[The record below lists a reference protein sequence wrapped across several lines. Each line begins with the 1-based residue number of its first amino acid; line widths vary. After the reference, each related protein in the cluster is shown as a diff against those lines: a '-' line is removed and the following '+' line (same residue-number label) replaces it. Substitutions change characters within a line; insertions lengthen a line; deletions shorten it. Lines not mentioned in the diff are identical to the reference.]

1 MSNWLNK
8 SWSGFKSRATTKG
21 IIYIL
26 FVYIIAQFL
35 WWEILLVRQ
44 NNALIVEKQK
54 LMELTVSDSDQL
66 KIEIDKLQKSKRTK
80 MYMVVGEG
88 TIFLLLL
95 LYGINLIRKANKKE
109 HEYLDQKNNFL
120 LSITHEL
127 KTPLATTKLQL
138 QTLKKHQLS
147 PEKQQELIDIA
158 LNQNE
163 RLNSLIDNVLL
174 ATRMQEDEYQMHKEK
189 VDLSDMVSKIA
200 TVNYRAAVES
210 GNLKLNIQT
219 NVYGEVDKLA
229 FPSILTNL
237 VDNAFKYSGDNEDV
251 GINLIAK
258 NNSVVIEVCDRG
270 IGIKDSEKEKIFDQ
284 FYRSGSEETRK
295 TKGTGLGLFIVKY
308 LVEKHG
314 GSISVKNNSPSGS
327 VFQLNLPGASHS

>member
-1 MSNWLNK
+1 MNS
-8 SWSGFKSRATTKG
+8 KG

-35 WWEILLVRQ
+35 WWEILMVRQ
-44 NNALIVEKQK
+44 NNALLEEKQK
-54 LMELTVSDSDQL
+54 VLELTIADTNQL
-66 KIEIDKLQKSKRTK
+66 KAEIDKLQKSKIQKT
-80 MYMVVGEG
+80 YMVVGEG

-109 HEYLDQKNNFL
+109 HELLDQKNNFL

-138 QTLKKHQLS
+138 QTLKKHQLAV
-147 PEKQQELIDIA
+147 EKQQELIDIA
-158 LNQNE
+158 INENE

-174 ATRMQEDEYQMHKEK
+174 AARMQENEYHMSKER
-189 VDLSDMVSKIA
+189 VDLSDLVTKIA
-200 TVNYRAAVES
+200 TASYRGSLES
-210 GNLKLNIQT
+210 GNLKLSIEPS
-219 NVYGEVDKLA
+219 VFCEIDRLA

-237 VDNAFKYSGDNEDV
+237 VDNAFKYSGEIMDIRIDLKKKDI
-251 GINLIAK
+251 GIVLQV
-258 NNSVVIEVCDRG
+258 SDRG
-270 IGIKDSEKEKIFDQ
+270 MGIKDAEKKRIFDQ

-295 TKGTGLGLFIVKY
+295 AKGTGLGLFIVKY

-314 GSISVKNNSPSGS
+314 GSILVRDNNPNGS
-327 VFQLNLPGASHS
+327 VFEINFASV

>member
-8 SWSGFKSRATTKG
+8 IRSNSKR

-35 WWEILLVRQ
+35 WWEILMVKQ
-44 NNALIVEKQK
+44 NNALLEEKQK
-54 LMELTVSDSDQL
+54 VLELTIADTDQL
-66 KIEIDKLQKSKRTK
+66 KSEIDKLEKSKIQKT
-80 MYMVVGEG
+80 YMVVGEG

-95 LYGINLIRKANKKE
+95 LYGINLIRKANIKE
-109 HEYLDQKNNFL
+109 HELLDQKNNFL

-138 QTLKKHQLS
+138 QTLKKHQL
-147 PEKQQELIDIA
+147 PVEKQQELIDIA
-158 LNQNE
+158 INENE

-174 ATRMQEDEYQMHKEK
+174 AARMQENEYHMSKER
-189 VDLSDMVSKIA
+189 VDLSDLITKIA
-200 TVNYRAAVES
+200 TASYRAS
-210 GNLKLNIQT
+210 LDSKTLKLNLETAVFCEI
-219 NVYGEVDKLA
+219 DKLA

-237 VDNAFKYSGDNEDV
+237 LDNAFKYSGEIMDV
-251 GINLIAK
+251 EIHLKKSESGIVLK
-258 NNSVVIEVCDRG
+258 VSDRG
-270 IGIKDSEKEKIFDQ
+270 MGIKDSEKKRIFDQ

-295 TKGTGLGLFIVKY
+295 AKGTGLGLFIVKY

-314 GSISVKNNSPSGS
+314 GVISVKDNSPTGS
-327 VFQLNLPGASHS
+327 VFEINL

>member
-1 MSNWLNK
+1 M
-8 SWSGFKSRATTKG
+8 
-21 IIYIL
+21 
-26 FVYIIAQFL
+26 
-35 WWEILLVRQ
+35 VRQ
-44 NNALIVEKQK
+44 NNALIAERQK
-54 LMELTVSDSDQL
+54 LMELSVSDPILL
-66 KIEIDKLQKSKRTK
+66 KTEIDKLQKSKKTK

-95 LYGINLIRKANKKE
+95 LYGINLIRKANRKE

-147 PEKQQELIDIA
+147 AEKQQELIEIA

-174 ATRMQEDEYQMHKEK
+174 ATRMQENDYQMNKEN
-189 VDLSDMVSKIA
+189 VDLSDMVTKIA
-200 TVNYRAAVES
+200 SVNYRAAIES
-210 GNLKLNIQT
+210 GNLKLNIQPS
-219 NVYGEVDKLA
+219 VQCFVDRLA

-237 VDNAFKYSGDNEDV
+237 IDNAFKYSGDLDDV
-251 GINLIAK
+251 SINLK
-258 NNSVVIEVCDRG
+258 KKDNSVMIEVADRG
-270 IGIKDSEKEKIFDQ
+270 IGIKDGEKLKIFDQ

-314 GSISVKNNSPSGS
+314 GSIVVRDNLPSGS
-327 VFQLNLPGASHS
+327 VFEIQLSYGS

>member
-1 MSNWLNK
+1 MSKLQNK
-8 SWSGFKSRATTKG
+8 VRSNSKA
-21 IIYIL
+21 IIYVVFI
-26 FVYIIAQFL
+26 YIIAQFL

-44 NNALIVEKQK
+44 NNSLIEEKQK
-54 LMELTVSDSDQL
+54 LIELSISDSRQL
-66 KIEIDKLQKSKRTK
+66 KSEMEKLQKSKVQKT
-80 MYMVVGEG
+80 YMVVGEG

-95 LYGINLIRKANKKE
+95 LYGLNLIRKANRRE
-109 HEYLDQKNNFL
+109 LELLDQKNNFL

-147 PEKQQELIDIA
+147 PEKQQELIEIA
-158 LNQNE
+158 MNENE

-174 ATRMQEDEYQMHKEK
+174 ATRMQENEYQMLKQR
-189 VDLSDMVSKIA
+189 VDLSEVITKIA
-200 TVNYRAAVES
+200 TTNYRHSIEA
-210 GNLKLNIQT
+210 GNLKLDIQPSLFC
-219 NVYGEVDKLA
+219 EIDMLA

-237 VDNAFKYSGDNEDV
+237 VDNAFKYSADISDV
-251 GINLIAK
+251 VIKLSK
-258 NNSVVIEVCDRG
+258 KENSIVIEVKDRG
-270 IGIKDSEKEKIFDQ
+270 MGIKDAEKRRIFDQ

-314 GSISVKNNSPSGS
+314 GSILVRDNTSSGS
-327 VFQLNLPGASHS
+327 VFEITFADATN

>member
-8 SWSGFKSRATTKG
+8 GWSGFKSRPTKG
-21 IIYIL
+21 IIYVL

-44 NNALIVEKQK
+44 NNALIGERQK
-54 LMELTVSDSDQL
+54 LMELTISDTTQL
-66 KIEIDKLQKSKRTK
+66 KSEVDKLQKSKQTK

-95 LYGINLIRKANKKE
+95 LYGLNLIRKANKKE
-109 HEYLDQKNNFL
+109 HEFLDQKNNFL

-138 QTLKKHQLS
+138 QTLKKHQLGI
-147 PEKQQELIDIA
+147 EKQQELIDIA
-158 LNQNE
+158 ITENE

-174 ATRMQEDEYQMHKEK
+174 ATRMQENEYHMSKEK
-189 VDLSDMVSKIA
+189 VDLSDLVNKIA
-200 TVNYRAAVES
+200 SVNYRAAIDS
-210 GNLKLNIQT
+210 GNLKLNIQPS
-219 NVYGEVDKLA
+219 VYCFIDKLA

-237 VDNAFKYSGDNEDV
+237 IDNAFKYSGDMEDV
-251 GINLIAK
+251 GINLVGK
-258 NNSVVIEVCDRG
+258 DNSVLIEVSDRG
-270 IGIKDSEKEKIFDQ
+270 IGIKESEKAKIFDQ

-327 VFQLNLPGASHS
+327 VFQLNLPGASNS

>member
-1 MSNWLNK
+1 M
-8 SWSGFKSRATTKG
+8 
-21 IIYIL
+21 
-26 FVYIIAQFL
+26 
-35 WWEILLVRQ
+35 RQ
-44 NNALIVEKQK
+44 NNALIGEKQK
-54 LMELTVSDSDQL
+54 LMELTISDTSQL
-66 KIEIDKLQKSKRTK
+66 KTEIDKLQKSKKTK

-147 PEKQQELIDIA
+147 AEKQQELIDIA

-174 ATRMQEDEYQMHKEK
+174 ATRMQENEYQMHKEK
-189 VDLSDMVSKIA
+189 VDLSDMVTKIA
-200 TVNYRAAVES
+200 SVNYREAIDS
-210 GNLKLNIQT
+210 GNLKLNIQPSV
-219 NVYGEVDKLA
+219 NCLIDKLA
-229 FPSILTNL
+229 FPSILMNL
-237 VDNAFKYSGDNEDV
+237 VDNAFKYSGELTDV
-251 GINLIAK
+251 GINLKVKDDLI
-258 NNSVVIEVCDRG
+258 VIEVSDRG
-270 IGIKDSEKEKIFDQ
+270 IGIKASEKEKIFDQ

-314 GSISVKNNSPSGS
+314 GSISVKDNSPSGS
-327 VFQLNLPGASHS
+327 VFQIQLTHAI

>member
-1 MSNWLNK
+1 MS
-8 SWSGFKSRATTKG
+8 SWVHKIRSNSKG

-44 NNALIVEKQK
+44 NNALIAEKQK
-54 LMELTVSDSDQL
+54 LMELTVSDPDLL
-66 KIEIDKLQKSKRTK
+66 KTEIDKLQKSKKTK

-95 LYGINLIRKANKKE
+95 LYGINLIRKANRKE

-147 PEKQQELIDIA
+147 AEKQQELIDIA

-174 ATRMQEDEYQMHKEK
+174 ATRMQENEYQMSKERT
-189 VDLSDMVSKIA
+189 DLSDVVTKIA
-200 TVNYRAAVES
+200 VINYRAAIDS
-210 GNLKLNIQT
+210 GNLKLNIQPS
-219 NVYGEVDKLA
+219 VHCSIDKLA

-237 VDNAFKYSGDNEDV
+237 VDNAFKYSGDLADV
-251 GINLIAK
+251 GINLRTK
-258 NNSVVIEVCDRG
+258 ENSVVIEVTDRG
-270 IGIKDSEKEKIFDQ
+270 IGIKESEKAKIFDQ

-314 GSISVKNNSPSGS
+314 GSIVVRDNLPAGKAGSPSGS
-327 VFQLNLPGASHS
+327 VFEIQLNYAN

>member
-8 SWSGFKSRATTKG
+8 IRSNSKG

-35 WWEILLVRQ
+35 WWEILMVRQ
-44 NNALIVEKQK
+44 NNALLEEKQK
-54 LMELTVSDSDQL
+54 VFELTIADTDRL
-66 KIEIDKLQKSKRTK
+66 KTEIDKLQKSKIQKT
-80 MYMVVGEG
+80 YMVVGEG

-109 HEYLDQKNNFL
+109 HELLDQKNNFL

-138 QTLKKHQLS
+138 QTLKKHQLAF
-147 PEKQQELIDIA
+147 EKQQELIDIA
-158 LNQNE
+158 INENE

-174 ATRMQEDEYQMHKEK
+174 AARMQENEYHMSKER
-189 VDLSDMVSKIA
+189 VDLSELIKKIA
-200 TVNYRAAVES
+200 SASYRGSLES
-210 GNLKLNIQT
+210 GSLKLSLEPALFC
-219 NVYGEVDKLA
+219 EVDRLA

-237 VDNAFKYSGDNEDV
+237 VDNAFKYSGEIMDV
-251 GINLIAK
+251 RIDLK
-258 NNSVVIEVCDRG
+258 NNNSGISLQVSDRG
-270 IGIKDSEKEKIFDQ
+270 MGIKDAEKKRIFDQ

-295 TKGTGLGLFIVKY
+295 SKGTGLGLFIVKY

-314 GSISVKNNSPSGS
+314 GTISVKDNSPSGS
-327 VFQLNLPGASHS
+327 VFEIQL

>member
-8 SWSGFKSRATTKG
+8 IRSNSKG

-35 WWEILLVRQ
+35 WWEILMVRQ
-44 NNALIVEKQK
+44 NNALLEEKQK
-54 LMELTVSDSDQL
+54 VLELTISDTERLQA
-66 KIEIDKLQKSKRTK
+66 EIDKLQESKIQKT
-80 MYMVVGEG
+80 YMVVGEG

-95 LYGINLIRKANKKE
+95 LYGINLIRKANRKE
-109 HEYLDQKNNFL
+109 HELLDQKNNFL

-138 QTLKKHQLS
+138 QTLKKHQLAH
-147 PEKQQELIDIA
+147 EKQQELIEIA
-158 LNQNE
+158 INENE

-174 ATRMQEDEYQMHKEK
+174 ATRMQENEYHMAKER
-189 VDLSDMVSKIA
+189 VDLSDLITKIA
-200 TVNYRAAVES
+200 TASYRSSLES
-210 GNLKLNIQT
+210 GNLKLIIEPS
-219 NVYGEVDKLA
+219 VLCEIDKLA

-237 VDNAFKYSGDNEDV
+237 VDNAFKYSGELMNVEIKLKKKSS
-251 GINLIAK
+251 GIVL
-258 NNSVVIEVCDRG
+258 EVSDRG
-270 IGIKDSEKEKIFDQ
+270 MGIKDSEKNRIFDQ

-308 LVEKHG
+308 LIEKHG
-314 GSISVKNNSPSGS
+314 GTIAVKDNSPNGS
-327 VFQLNLPGASHS
+327 VFEIHLN

>member
-8 SWSGFKSRATTKG
+8 IRSNSKG

-35 WWEILLVRQ
+35 WWEILMVKQ
-44 NNALIVEKQK
+44 NNALLEEKQK
-54 LMELTVSDSDQL
+54 VLELTIADTDHL
-66 KIEIDKLQKSKRTK
+66 KAEIDKLQKSKIQKT
-80 MYMVVGEG
+80 YMVVGEG

-109 HEYLDQKNNFL
+109 HELLDQKNNFL

-138 QTLKKHQLS
+138 QTLKKHQLAV
-147 PEKQQELIDIA
+147 EKQQELIDIA
-158 LNQNE
+158 INENE

-174 ATRMQEDEYQMHKEK
+174 AARMQENEYHMSKEQ
-189 VDLSDMVSKIA
+189 VDLSTLITKIVTA
-200 TVNYRAAVES
+200 SYRSSLES
-210 GNLKLNIQT
+210 GNLKMTLEPE
-219 NVYGEVDKLA
+219 VFCEVDKLA

-237 VDNAFKYSGDNEDV
+237 VDNAFKYSGEIMDV
-251 GINLIAK
+251 RIDLKKKDTGISLLV
-258 NNSVVIEVCDRG
+258 SDRG
-270 IGIKDSEKEKIFDQ
+270 MGIKDTEKKRIFDQ
-284 FYRSGSEETRK
+284 FYRSGSEETRRS
-295 TKGTGLGLFIVKY
+295 KGTGLGLFIVKY

-314 GSISVKNNSPSGS
+314 GTISVKDNTPSGS
-327 VFQLNLPGASHS
+327 VFEIQL

>member
-1 MSNWLNK
+1 MSSWLNK
-8 SWSGFKSRATTKG
+8 IRTNSKG

-44 NNALIVEKQK
+44 NNALIGERQK
-54 LMELTVSDSDQL
+54 LMELTISDTTQL
-66 KIEIDKLQKSKRTK
+66 KSEVDKLQRSKQTK

-95 LYGINLIRKANKKE
+95 LYGLNLIRKANKKE
-109 HEYLDQKNNFL
+109 HEFLDQKNNFL

-138 QTLKKHQLS
+138 QTLKKHQLAV
-147 PEKQQELIDIA
+147 EKQQELIDIA
-158 LNQNE
+158 IKENE

-174 ATRMQEDEYQMHKEK
+174 ATRMQENEYHMSKEK
-189 VDLSDMVSKIA
+189 VDLSDLVNKIA
-200 TVNYRAAVES
+200 SVNYRAAIES
-210 GNLKLNIQT
+210 GNLKLNIQPS
-219 NVYGEVDKLA
+219 VYCSIDKLA

-237 VDNAFKYSGDNEDV
+237 VDNAFKYSGDMEDV
-251 GINLIAK
+251 SINLTK
-258 NNSVVIEVCDRG
+258 KDNSVLIEVSDRG
-270 IGIKDSEKEKIFDQ
+270 IGIKESEKAKIFDQ

-314 GSISVKNNSPSGS
+314 GGISVKNNSPSGS
-327 VFQLNLPGASHS
+327 VFQLNLPGASNS

>member
-1 MSNWLNK
+1 MNNWLNK
-8 SWSGFKSRATTKG
+8 IRNNAKG
-21 IIYIL
+21 IIYVL
-26 FVYIIAQFL
+26 FIYIIAQFL

-44 NNALIVEKQK
+44 NNALLEEKQK
-54 LMELTVSDSDQL
+54 LMELTISNTAQL
-66 KIEIDKLQKSKRTK
+66 RTEVDKLQKSKVQKT
-80 MYMVVGEG
+80 YMVVGEG

-109 HEYLDQKNNFL
+109 LELLDQKNNFL

-147 PEKQQELIDIA
+147 IEKQQELIDIA
-158 LNQNE
+158 INQNE

-174 ATRMQEDEYQMHKEK
+174 ATRMQENEYQMLKQK
-189 VDLSDMVSKIA
+189 VDLGEVITKIA
-200 TVNYRAAVES
+200 TSNYRSSIEA
-210 GNLKLNIQT
+210 GNLKLNVQASVFCEI
-219 NVYGEVDKLA
+219 DMLA

-237 VDNAFKYSGDNEDV
+237 VDNAFKYSGEISDV
-251 GINLIAK
+251 TVKLYRKENAI
-258 NNSVVIEVCDRG
+258 VIEVMDRG
-270 IGIKDSEKEKIFDQ
+270 MGIKDAEKKRIFDQ

-314 GSISVKNNSPSGS
+314 GNILVRDNTPSGS
-327 VFQLNLPGASHS
+327 IFEINFASV

>member
-1 MSNWLNK
+1 
-8 SWSGFKSRATTKG
+8 
-21 IIYIL
+21 
-26 FVYIIAQFL
+26 
-35 WWEILLVRQ
+35 
-44 NNALIVEKQK
+44 
-54 LMELTVSDSDQL
+54 
-66 KIEIDKLQKSKRTK
+66 
-80 MYMVVGEG
+80 
-88 TIFLLLL
+88 

>member
-1 MSNWLNK
+1 MNK
-8 SWSGFKSRATTKG
+8 LQNNIRTNSKV
-21 IIYIL
+21 IIYVL
-26 FVYIIAQFL
+26 FTYIIAQFL

-44 NNALIVEKQK
+44 NNLLIEEKQK
-54 LMELTVSDSDQL
+54 ISELSISNTQQL
-66 KIEIDKLQKSKRTK
+66 NTEIEKLQTSKRHKT
-80 MYMVVGEG
+80 YMIVGEG

-109 HEYLDQKNNFL
+109 LELLDQKNNFL

-147 PEKQQELIDIA
+147 ADKQQELIDIA
-158 LNQNE
+158 INENE

-174 ATRMQEDEYQMHKEK
+174 ATRMQESGYQMQKQRT
-189 VDLSDMVSKIA
+189 DLSQLVIKVA
-200 TVNYRAAVES
+200 TSNYRNSIES
-210 GNLKLNIQT
+210 GNLKLDIQPS
-219 NVYGEVDKLA
+219 VFGAVDMLA

-237 VDNAFKYSGDNEDV
+237 VDNAFKYSAEISDV
-251 GINLIAK
+251 QIKLFKRDNLI
-258 NNSVVIEVCDRG
+258 VIEVKDRG
-270 IGIKDSEKEKIFDQ
+270 MGIKDEEKKRIFDQ
-284 FYRSGSEETRK
+284 FYRSGNEETRR

-314 GSISVKNNSPSGS
+314 GNILVRDNTPSGS
-327 VFQLNLPGASHS
+327 IFEITLPHASS